1 MTTRQI
7 RMGGESMSS
16 AQRTNGGVVSTGDDA
31 SESSTSAGVLGKRA
45 LRRLERRQRS
55 LLMYREYESGATIA
69 EIAEKYG
76 LTPNAVTGRF
86 RVLGLSV
93 ADANTVRSEKGSSR
107 QCAAAQLALRTT
119 RVAEWRA
126 VLKLRVQ
133 YPDLTLADLAA
144 KHDPPLT
151 KDAYWSRLRRALR
164 AAGGEAAAK
173 SSSERPRVGSKSRA
187 VGVLSLGEVASQ
199 DETAVMRAEAG

>member
-1 MTTRQI
+1 
-7 RMGGESMSS
+7 MSS
-16 AQRTNGGVVSTGDDA
+16 AQRTSGGVVSTVDA
-31 SESSTSAGVLGKRA
+31 SESSASPVKLGKRA
-45 LRRLERRQRS
+45 AGRWERRQHS
-55 LLMYREYESGATIA
+55 LVMYREYESGATIA

-93 ADANTVRSEKGSSR
+93 TDANTARSEKGSSR
-107 QCAAAQLALRTT
+107 QCAAAQQALSTT
-119 RVAEWRA
+119 TVPEWRA

-151 KDAYWSRLRRALR
+151 KSAYWSRLRRALR
-164 AAGGEAAAK
+164 AAGGEVGGKGSAR
-173 SSSERPRVGSKSRA
+173 RPQGGQKA
-187 VGVLSLGEVASQ
+187 HGAGVLSPEAVASQ
-199 DETAVMRAEAG
+199 DETGIVRAEAG

>member
-1 MTTRQI
+1 M
-7 RMGGESMSS
+7 
-16 AQRTNGGVVSTGDDA
+16 STGDA
-31 SESSTSAGVLGKRA
+31 SESSTSVGASGKRA
-45 LRRLERRQRS
+45 IRRLERRQRS
-55 LLMYREYESGATIA
+55 LLMYREYEAGATIA
-69 EIAEKYG
+69 EIAEKYR

-93 ADANTVRSEKGSSR
+93 TDANTVRSEKGSSR
-107 QCAAAQLALRTT
+107 QCAAAQQALRTT
-119 RVAEWRA
+119 TAAKWRA

-164 AAGGEAAAK
+164 AAGGEAGAK
-173 SSSERPRVGSKSRA
+173 GSTKRPQVGSKPRTA
-187 VGVLSLGEVASQ
+187 RVLSPAAVASQ
-199 DETAVMRAEAG
+199 DETAVVRAEAG

>member
-1 MTTRQI
+1 MVEGRE
-7 RMGGESMSS
+7 GS
-16 AQRTNGGVVSTGDDA
+16 ASVVMP
-31 SESSTSAGVLGKRA
+31 GKRA
-45 LRRLERRQRS
+45 AGRRERRQRS

-93 ADANTVRSEKGSSR
+93 TDANTARSEKGSSR
-107 QCAAAQLALRTT
+107 QCAAAQHALSTT
-119 RVAEWRA
+119 TVPEWRA

-151 KDAYWSRLRRALR
+151 KSAYWSRLRRALR
-164 AAGGEAAAK
+164 AAGGEVGGNGSAR
-173 SSSERPRVGSKSRA
+173 RPKVGQKARGA
-187 VGVLSLGEVASQ
+187 GVPSPEAVASQ
-199 DETAVMRAEAG
+199 DETGIVRAEAG

>member
-1 MTTRQI
+1 
-7 RMGGESMSS
+7 MSS
-16 AQRTNGGVVSTGDDA
+16 AQRTNGGVVSTGDA
-31 SESSTSAGVLGKRA
+31 SESSASAGVPGKRA
-45 LRRLERRQRS
+45 ILRLERRQRS
-55 LLMYREYESGATIA
+55 LLMYREYEAGATIA

-93 ADANTVRSEKGSSR
+93 TDANTARSEKASSR
-107 QCAAAQLALRTT
+107 QCAAAQQALRTT
-119 RVAEWRA
+119 AVAEWRA

-151 KDAYWSRLRRALR
+151 KAAYWSRLRRALR
-164 AAGGEAAAK
+164 AAGVEAGAK
-173 SSSERPRVGSKSRA
+173 ASTERPQAGSKPRA
-187 VGVLSLGEVASQ
+187 AGVLSPAAVASQ
-199 DETAVMRAEAG
+199 DETAVVRAEAG

>member
-7 RMGGESMSS
+7 RMDGAASMSS
-16 AQRTNGGVVSTGDDA
+16 AQRTDGGVVSTGDA
-31 SESSTSAGVLGKRA
+31 SGSSTSVLGKRA

-119 RVAEWRA
+119 TVAEWRA

-173 SSSERPRVGSKSRA
+173 SSSEQPRLGSKSRA
-187 VGVLSLGEVASQ
+187 AGVLSLGEVASQ